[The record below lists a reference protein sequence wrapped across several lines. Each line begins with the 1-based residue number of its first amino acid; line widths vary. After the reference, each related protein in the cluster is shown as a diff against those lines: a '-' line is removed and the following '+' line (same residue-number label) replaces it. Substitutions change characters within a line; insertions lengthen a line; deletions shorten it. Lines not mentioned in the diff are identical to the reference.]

1 MAYRSNI
8 LLGRIA
14 KVNGFEGAVNIRL
27 EKSFIENIPPMESVF
42 LEIEGRLVP
51 FIISNSSYSGA
62 GSLTLEFEGYTS
74 LESVKEFIGVNLYLT
89 SDSHK
94 NNSEDDLSLL
104 KGFNVIDDKG
114 NSVGLIIEII
124 SNPGQLLLNV
134 RGENKNEILIPLH
147 ENLIQKI
154 DRKKKLIIMEIPE
167 GLIEINL

>member
-14 KVNGFEGAVNIRL
+14 KINGFEGAVNIRL

-51 FIISNSSYSGA
+51 FIVSDSAYSGA
-62 GSLTLEFEGYTS
+62 GSLILEFEGYSS

-89 SDSHK
+89 SASHK

-104 KGFNVIDDKG
+104 KGYNVIDEKG
-114 NSVGLIIEII
+114 NSVGVIIEIV
-124 SNPGQLLLNV
+124 SNPGQLLLTV
-134 RGENKNEILIPLH
+134 KGDNKKEILIPLH
-147 ENLIQKI
+147 ENLIKKI
-154 DRKKKLIIMEIPE
+154 DRKKRLISMEIPE
-167 GLIEINL
+167 GLVEINL